1 MGDLCICND
10 IYRNIVIEMG
20 VIVVRVYS
28 ILRNKRM
35 MKRKMRLYELV
46 YVLEVVIVL
55 LVVDDVVLNRLVLV

>member
-1 MGDLCICND
+1 
-10 IYRNIVIEMG
+10 MG

-28 ILRNKRM
+28 ISRNKRT

>member
-1 MGDLCICND
+1 
-10 IYRNIVIEMG
+10 MG

-55 LVVDDVVLNRLVLV
+55 LVVDDVVLNRLVLA

>member
-1 MGDLCICND
+1 
-10 IYRNIVIEMG
+10 MG

-28 ILRNKRM
+28 ILRNKRT

>member
-1 MGDLCICND
+1 
-10 IYRNIVIEMG
+10 MG

-46 YVLEVVIVL
+46 YVSEVVIVL

>member
-1 MGDLCICND
+1 
-10 IYRNIVIEMG
+10 MG

>member
-1 MGDLCICND
+1 
-10 IYRNIVIEMG
+10 MG

-28 ILRNKRM
+28 ILRNKRT
-35 MKRKMRLYELV
+35 MKRKTRLYELV

>member
-1 MGDLCICND
+1 
-10 IYRNIVIEMG
+10 MG

-35 MKRKMRLYELV
+35 MKRKMRLYEVV

>member
-1 MGDLCICND
+1 
-10 IYRNIVIEMG
+10 MG

-28 ILRNKRM
+28 ISRNKRM